1 MTMPPDGA
9 RASRERGRRETR
21 RIVVRNLVLPARV
34 GVYRHEKSGPQRVRI
49 NLELITEDP
58 RQSPS
63 DEIDDVVNYETVVS
77 GVKEVLAEGH
87 TNLVETLAEKI
98 AEVCLSDL
106 RVTGVRVGVEKLHAI
121 SEAEGV
127 GVEIERFR
135 ANH

>member
-1 MTMPPDGA
+1 M
-9 RASRERGRRETR
+9 SRERGRRETR

-34 GVYRHEKSGPQRVRI
+34 GVYRHEKAGPQRVRI

-77 GVKEVLAEGH
+77 DVKEVLAEGH

-106 RVTGVRVGVEKLHAI
+106 RVTGVRVGIEKLHAI

-127 GVEIERFR
+127 GIEIERFR
-135 ANH
+135 SNH